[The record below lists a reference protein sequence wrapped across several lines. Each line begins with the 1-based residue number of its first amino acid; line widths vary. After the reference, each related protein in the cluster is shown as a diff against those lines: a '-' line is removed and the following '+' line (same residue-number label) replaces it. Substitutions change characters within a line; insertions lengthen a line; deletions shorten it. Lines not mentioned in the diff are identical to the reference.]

1 MTTAL
6 NTSPNVPSLLTSVLL
21 DDLLDQVMERW
32 DEWRVEHPASANPD
46 SLPVDEL
53 NQRDEEDYDHFL
65 AIMKTLVPE
74 GDAATRLALAADSR
88 VWTARSGSM
97 ARSIE
102 EAITLAIQHLAGN
115 VTINHETAPTIDTV
129 LLGARVLW
137 HRYRRDHPLEAP
149 GNLSDADSDS
159 WHRIAD
165 QLVPI
170 ERAQLLALLS
180 DERIWERGAWPQDL
194 NPGECIQQ
202 IVRQMIGD
210 VALAYDADLARQP
223 QAPTEASL

>member
-1 MTTAL
+1 MTSAL
-6 NTSPNVPSLLTSVLL
+6 NITRNVPPPLASVIL
-21 DDLLDQVMERW
+21 DDLLSQVMERW
-32 DEWRVEHPASANPD
+32 DEWRVEHPVANPD

-53 NQRDEEDYDHFL
+53 NRRDEEDYDAFL
-65 AIMKTLVPE
+65 AIMKTLVPD
-74 GDAATRLALAADSR
+74 GDAATRLALAADPR

-137 HRYRRDHPLEAP
+137 HRYRRDHPLEAS
-149 GNLSDADSDS
+149 GDFSDADGDS

-165 QLVPI
+165 LVPA
-170 ERAQLLALLS
+170 ER
-180 DERIWERGAWPQDL
+180 R
-194 NPGECIQQ
+194 
-202 IVRQMIGD
+202 
-210 VALAYDADLARQP
+210 ADLGARSASAGP
-223 QAPTEASL
+223 EPKGVHPADREADDRRHRLGLRR